1 MTKYKSLLLAILLI
15 VFAGCEKEK
24 EGKIE
29 FDPEAVTQ
37 EVESLEMFSAT
48 IYGKLVLPDIRKE
61 DFTFGFEYSTDQ
73 AFSALKLK
81 RVECAFYNTQNG
93 NMFSSSLTNLTMGTA
108 YYYRAYITYKG
119 VTYYGDVM
127 TFTTKG
133 VEVTTGDMDPS
144 TFEVTSKVAM
154 GSDFEKIR
162 YGLCFGETENLSVE
176 SSVIGTNEAEQDGSY
191 TLRLNDIPY
200 GEFFYRAYVTV
211 NDATFY
217 GEVKSLEGNK
227 VVTGELDK
235 ETMTVS
241 AWVRFSSG
249 YDNFTYGICYGTS
262 SSPTKDNDK
271 FIAGG
276 KFDTEN
282 NFTATLTRLPFGK
295 IYYRAYITIGQKVYY
310 GETYSFDHY
319 MKVGEPVDLGL
330 SVKWADINIGADSE
344 TDYGIYVAWAE
355 TEEKELSVRT
365 NYKYGETDTGSS
377 TYLQYSLLKYNTD
390 NVNYSGV
397 TDNKTVL
404 EPMDDAATVHWG
416 ENWRT
421 PSPAEFKELVDNC
434 EWTWMNKDGV
444 DGYKVFSN
452 ATGNSI
458 FLPAGGAFFS
468 GEKAWEGT
476 AVTYWTN
483 NLYDS
488 NPIYSI
494 YYYLDNEGCYSRT
507 ATRYSCFN
515 VRAVNVK

>member
-1 MTKYKSLLLAILLI
+1 MFKFKYILLAISLI
-15 VFAGCEKEK
+15 VLVGCKNDD

-29 FDPEAVTQ
+29 FNPDVVTQ
-37 EVESLEMFSAT
+37 NAGNLEMFSAT

-61 DFTFGFEYSTDQ
+61 DFTFGFEYFTDQ

-93 NMFSSSLTNLTMGTA
+93 NMFSSSLTNLTMATA

-133 VEVTTGDMDPS
+133 VEVITGDMDPS
-144 TFEVTSKVAM
+144 TFEVTSKVEM
-154 GSDFEKIR
+154 GADFNKII
-162 YGLCFGETENLSVE
+162 YGLCFGATENLSVQN
-176 SSVIGTNEAEQDGSY
+176 SVIGTNEAEQDGSY

-200 GEFFYRAYVTV
+200 GEFFYRAYVTI

-227 VVTGELDK
+227 VVTGELDE

-241 AWVRFSSG
+241 AWVRFPSG

-262 SSPTKDNDK
+262 SSPSYDRDK
-271 FIAGG
+271 SVNGDR
-276 KFDTEN
+276 FDQEN

-295 IYYRAYITIGQKVYY
+295 VYYRAYITIGQKVYY

-319 MKVGEPVDLGL
+319 MKVGEPVDLGV
-330 SVKWADINIGADSE
+330 SVKWADINIGAYSE
-344 TDYGIYVAWAE
+344 TDYGIFVAWAE
-355 TEEKELSVRT
+355 TEEKELSIRT
-365 NYKYGETDTGSS
+365 NYKYGEEDPHS
-377 TYLQYSLLKYNTD
+377 YMHYSILKYNMSNTS
-390 NVNYSGV
+390 YSGV

-458 FLPAGGAFFS
+458 FLPAGGAVFS

-488 NPIYSI
+488 DPYYSI
-494 YYYLDNEGCYSRT
+494 YYYLANGGCYSRT